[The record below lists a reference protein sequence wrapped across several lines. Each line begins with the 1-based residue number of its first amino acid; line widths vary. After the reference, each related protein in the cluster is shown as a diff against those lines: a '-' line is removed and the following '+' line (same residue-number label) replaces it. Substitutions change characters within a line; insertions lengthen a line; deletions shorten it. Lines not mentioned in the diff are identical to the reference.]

1 MIINTAKL
9 VGSLFYERWTKQEL
23 AHVLAALVEEN
34 VVSQPCIDALEVQ
47 SEEALEH
54 SFSHLFEGL
63 GDMPAPPWG
72 SVYLD
77 KDRVVFGESTV
88 EYRAFLTSHGISLDT
103 GLREPEDQFG
113 LTLYAF
119 SQLLS
124 EEKEQAAKHL
134 LEYHLLPWALPYLDL
149 LAEKADNPFYS
160 ILAGDI
166 KTWLMQVSNEL
177 QLNIVNR
184 KLYLD

>member
-1 MIINTAKL
+1 MILNTAKL
-9 VGSLFYERWTKQEL
+9 VGSLFYERWKKQEL
-23 AHVLAALVEEN
+23 TQVLVALAEEN
-34 VVSQPCIDALEVQ
+34 IVSQQCLDALEVQ
-47 SEEALEH
+47 SEEGLEH

-63 GDMPAPPWG
+63 GEMPAPPWG

-88 EYRAFLTSHGISLDT
+88 EYRAFLASHGISLDT

-119 SQLLS
+119 SQLLA
-124 EEKEQAAKHL
+124 EEKEHASQHL
-134 LEYHLLPWALPYLDL
+134 LEYHLLPWAFPYLDL
-149 LAEKADNPFYS
+149 LNEKAGNPFYS
-160 ILAGDI
+160 VLAVDI
-166 KTWLMQVSNEL
+166 KAWLMRVSDEL

>member
-1 MIINTAKL
+1 MILNTAKL
-9 VGSLFYERWTKQEL
+9 VGSLFYERWKKQEL
-23 AHVLAALVEEN
+23 IQVLVALAEEN
-34 VVSQPCIDALEVQ
+34 IVSQQCVDALEVQ
-47 SEEALEH
+47 SEESLEH

-88 EYRAFLTSHGISLDT
+88 EYRAFLKSHGISLDT

-119 SQLLS
+119 SQLLA
-124 EEKEQAAKHL
+124 EEKEQAANHL
-134 LEYHLLPWALPYLDL
+134 LEYHLLPWAIPYLEL
-149 LAEKADNPFYS
+149 LSKKADNVFYS
-160 ILAGDI
+160 ALAVDI
-166 KTWLMQVSNEL
+166 KTWLVGIASDL

>member
-1 MIINTAKL
+1 MILNTAKL

-23 AHVLAALVEEN
+23 AQVLEALADEKII
-34 VVSQPCIDALEVQ
+34 SQQCIDALTNQ

-77 KDRVVFGESTV
+77 KDRVVFGSSTV
-88 EYRAFLTSHGISLDT
+88 EYRAFLASHGISLDT

-119 SQLLS
+119 SQLLA
-124 EEKEQAAKHL
+124 EDKEQAAKQL
-134 LEYHLLPWALPYLDL
+134 LEYHLVPWAIPYLEQL
-149 LAEKADNPFYS
+149 NKNAGNPFYS
-160 ILAGDI
+160 ALAADI
-166 KTWLMQVSNEL
+166 KAWLVQVSNEL